1 MLESSRAPLVRAETP
16 RKNSS
21 CSSSKACARARS
33 KRKTYYVRI
42 HGHGKQNHDST
53 REARTGPSC
62 YLSTSPVQS
71 DASRDGDDG
80 AGAAPI
86 GVGGKQQRL
95 YRLHGFASRNDTTR
109 AVLVFLLNK
118 CNGTAEKVR
127 LVLPKPAASSIT
139 VVTLADTAA
148 ADVQGS
154 ERWGTVQQPRQLVC
168 VTGVC
173 EFKLPPL
180 SFSVVAA

>member
-1 MLESSRAPLVRAETP
+1 MHHEMEMMAQAQRQSMLEV
-16 RKNSS
+16 
-21 CSSSKACARARS
+21 SSSGSTGCTALRA
-33 KRKTYYVRI
+33 
-42 HGHGKQNHDST
+42 
-53 REARTGPSC
+53 A
-62 YLSTSPVQS
+62 
-71 DASRDGDDG
+71 
-80 AGAAPI
+80 
-86 GVGGKQQRL
+86 
-95 YRLHGFASRNDTTR
+95 TTR
-109 AVLVFLLNK
+109 LGWSCVVFLLNK

-154 ERWGTVQQPRQLVC
+154 ERWGTVQHSRQLVC
-168 VTGVC
+168 VIGVC